1 MVKHGRTQTKV
12 AWPARIDVWRRL
24 ARHDSSKSISEA
36 GQRGEIP
43 HRQSLDPRTIRKL
56 KDELKELPHSQA
68 TRLTEDIQE
77 YRNELRA
84 EAGLAVSEIS
94 VSQDALKGLRKD
106 IRELTETNRE
116 LREILK
122 ETNRHLADIKPYLL
136 GSTDVPADTTL
147 MTLTTVWTGRFRG
160 PKPGWNWDHAP
171 GARGTLKLDVEDD
184 PMFPMLREHLADR
197 SFGRL
202 FDEWKRSV
210 EYLLW
215 LCRELSSEMTLVC
228 QRETGASVL
237 KAGARSRNTLFW
249 EFCRQIYRRQLLRAE
264 GGREG
269 PYLDHEVAQ
278 SGDLW
283 VLKLGNRRLAVH
295 QDQSAL
301 SRWRDTHRELV
312 TGAAWSHAIGDTL
325 RQHEEVQTRS
335 RELRA
340 VLRGLS

>member
-1 MVKHGRTQTKV
+1 MPKGQRT
-12 AWPARIDVWRRL
+12 RRAVEEYVL
-24 ARHDSSKSISEA
+24 RVKSIDPDFSD
-36 GQRGEIP
+36 REIASFVKARFDETIDNSTVNRILKKARNRVELP
-43 HRQSLDPRTIRKL
+43 KTIRDAMAQYPEWEEFIERAIKRASPPY
-56 KDELKELPHSQA
+56 PH
-68 TRLTEDIQE
+68 
-77 YRNELRA
+77 N
-84 EAGLAVSEIS
+84 
-94 VSQDALKGLRKD
+94 
-106 IRELTETNRE
+106 
-116 LREILK
+116 
-122 ETNRHLADIKPYLL
+122 L
-136 GSTDVPADTTL
+136 GSADVPTDGSL
-147 MTLTTVWTGRFRG
+147 VTLTTVWTGRFRG

-171 GARGTLKLDVEDD
+171 GAHGTLQLVVEDD
-184 PMFPMLREHLADR
+184 PMFPMLREHPADR

-202 FDEWKRSV
+202 FDEWKRAV

-215 LCRELSSEMTLVC
+215 LCRELSSEMTVIC
-228 QRETGASVL
+228 QRETGATVL

-249 EFCRQIYRRQLLRAE
+249 EFSRQIYRRQLLRAE
-264 GGREG
+264 GRREG
-269 PYLDHEVAQ
+269 PDLVHEFAQ